1 MFEML
6 KLILLDILGI
16 KNAPVA
22 PAGYFVA
29 RDPGFHNPAVRRN
42 GFKDYSYAED
52 RMGGFPVDRERV
64 M

>member
-16 KNAPVA
+16 KSAPVA

-29 RDPGFHNPAVRRN
+29 RDSGFHNPAVRN